1 MLSINR
7 RSAERR
13 PVFKKERRYETM
25 KKLLVMLLAALLLL
39 SSTSALACTGLYV
52 GKQVRQDGST
62 IIARTVDT
70 HPCLTPSLEIVVD
83 RVENTPGR
91 TLTGGRTMRTA
102 P

>member
-52 GKQVRQDGST
+52 GKQVSQDGST

-70 HPCLTPSLEIVVD
+70 HVKKLRSKLGPYGD
-83 RVENTPGR
+83 RIKTVRGVGYKYEGERP
-91 TLTGGRTMRTA
+91 
-102 P
+102 